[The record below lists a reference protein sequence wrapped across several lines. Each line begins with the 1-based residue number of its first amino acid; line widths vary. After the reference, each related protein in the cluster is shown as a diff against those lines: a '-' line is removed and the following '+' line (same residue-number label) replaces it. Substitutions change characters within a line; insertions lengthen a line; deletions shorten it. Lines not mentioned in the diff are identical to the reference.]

1 MALQFFQ
8 INLFHVYMCW
18 SENTEV
24 PAYLLFDH
32 KQVFQNLCLT
42 WKTVKSMMCTN
53 RLKSAIVAGYAGQ
66 IWELFRNLHSFLVH
80 WISLSSVHELQSN
93 ERISYSS
100 KVPCSPPTTHHPLL
114 WATQL
119 LLFPS
124 LVVEGR
130 KKMSYLF
137 INLKSSYTC

>member
-1 MALQFFQ
+1 MSTCA
-8 INLFHVYMCW
+8 
-18 SENTEV
+18 EV
-24 PAYLLFDH
+24 RPLKSLH
-32 KQVFQNLCLT
+32 TCCLT
-42 WKTVKSMMCTN
+42 ISRYFKT
-53 RLKSAIVAGYAGQ
+53 YAWTKDCKINDMYKQ
-66 IWELFRNLHSFLVH
+66 IEVCNCSWICRTDLRTLHSFLVH
-80 WISLSSVHELQSN
+80 RISLSSVHELQSN
-93 ERISYSS
+93 EKISYSS

-130 KKMSYLF
+130 KIMSYLF